1 MIWTNGIFLPTHATD
16 TAVQDFVNN
25 NMEFFGVNR
34 DGPESNELDQGDI
47 QMPNTDVN
55 LSEEDIQE
63 LSLQDP
69 LQLSQNYGIDVF
81 LRVRALVRR
90 IDSPWN
96 SIINCD
102 RDC

>member
-1 MIWTNGIFLPTHATD
+1 MIWTNGIISPALATY
-16 TAVQDFVNN
+16 TAVQEFANN

-34 DGPESNELDQGDI
+34 DGPESKELDQGYI
-47 QMPNTDVN
+47 QIPNTDVN
-55 LSEEDIQE
+55 LSQEDLQE

-90 IDSPWN
+90 MGSPWN
-96 SIINCD
+96 STINWN